1 VKYID
6 EYRNEKI
13 AKAFS
18 SKIYQ
23 IITQNWVIMEVC
35 GGQTHTILKYGLEEL
50 LPTELTIVHGPGC
63 PVCVTPLSMIDKAI
77 SIAQKPEVI
86 FTTFG
91 DMMRVPGSELDL
103 LSIKAMGG
111 DVRMVYS
118 PLDTIRFAEES
129 PHKKVVFFA
138 IGFETTAPANAMAV
152 KEAKR
157 KGIKNFSILC
167 SHVLVPPAINAI
179 LSSGNSRV
187 QAFLAAGH
195 VCTVMGYEEYIPI
208 SQKYKVP
215 IIVTGFEPVD
225 ILEGIYMAV
234 KQLEAHEYKVENQ
247 YKRVVK
253 KEGNIVAK
261 NIMEEV
267 FTVVDRNWRGIGKIP
282 LSGLKLNVKYAEFDA
297 ENIFEVKSISTE
309 ESQQCIAGEVLQGL
323 KKPVQC
329 ELYGKQ
335 CNPEHPVGAPMVS
348 SEGACAA
355 YFHYSKQ

>member
-1 VKYID
+1 MKYID
-6 EYRNEKI
+6 EYRDAKI
-13 AKAFS
+13 AKVFS

-23 IITQNWVIMEVC
+23 ITTQDWIIMEVC

-50 LPTELTIVHGPGC
+50 LPTGLTIVHGPGC
-63 PVCVTPLSMIDKAI
+63 PVCVTPLNMIDKAI
-77 SIAQKPEVI
+77 SIAQNPEVI

-91 DMMRVPGSELDL
+91 DMMRVPGSEFDL
-103 LSIKAMGG
+103 LSVKAMGG
-111 DVRMVYS
+111 DIRMVYS
-118 PLDTIRFAEES
+118 PLDAIRFAEES
-129 PHKKVVFFA
+129 PQKKVVFFA

-157 KGIKNFSILC
+157 KGINNFSILC

-208 SQKYKVP
+208 TQKYKVP
-215 IIVTGFEPVD
+215 IVVTGFEPLD
-225 ILEGIYMAV
+225 LMEGIYMAV
-234 KQLEAHEYKVENQ
+234 KQLEVHEYEVENQ

-261 NIMEEV
+261 KIMEEV
-267 FTVVDRNWRGIGKIP
+267 FAVVDRNWRGIGKIP
-282 LSGLKLNVKYAEFDA
+282 MSGLKLNVKYAEFDA
-297 ENIFEVKSISTE
+297 ENIFEVKSISTD

-329 ELYGKQ
+329 DLFGKQ
-335 CNPEHPVGAPMVS
+335 CNPEHPIGAPMVS

>member
-1 VKYID
+1 MKYID